1 MNKTAIKNYSVWAR
15 NELIDQVTRKAF
27 EYEVKKDIKSD
38 EKKYIS
44 QSSSKSIYLLILRPF
59 LHTKILDT
67 INIPLFI
74 QFIYFLV

>member
-38 EKKYIS
+38 EKKYIYHS
-44 QSSSKSIYLLILRPF
+44 HLLRVSIYWFYDLFCILRS
-59 LHTKILDT
+59 
-67 INIPLFI
+67 
-74 QFIYFLV
+74 

>member
-38 EKKYIS
+38 EKKYIYHS
-44 QSSSKSIYLLILRPF
+44 HLLRVSIY
-59 LHTKILDT
+59 
-67 INIPLFI
+67 
-74 QFIYFLV
+74 